1 MRRLQP
7 TPRRAFLATSAGS
20 AAAIYGVFLL
30 YETPG
35 LGIGHFYYLP
45 ILLAALATGP
55 WLGALAGVGATVLY
69 ATGVAL
75 NPAISTSEVIS
86 TSTAIRLV
94 TFVAV
99 GAVTGYFAREGRRA
113 TAELQVLAERDA
125 VTGLPKTRA
134 FERAIGDRLGAERPF
149 VLLVGAL
156 EAHSVPAESSSLV
169 NSVAEILIRALEPE
183 DDLARIGHEEFAVL
197 APLPRSEDARR
208 LAAHLERT
216 LVGSAVGVTFGWATY
231 PQDGDNALALYR
243 AADERLYA
251 RRVISRNEDATVV
264 PLSRNPATSAG

>member
-99 GAVTGYFAREGRRA
+99 GAVTGYFAREGRRD
-113 TAELQVLAERDA
+113 R
-125 VTGLPKTRA
+125 KSTR
-134 FERAIGDRLGAERPF
+134 LN
-149 VLLVGAL
+149 
-156 EAHSVPAESSSLV
+156 SSHQIIS
-169 NSVAEILIRALEPE
+169 
-183 DDLARIGHEEFAVL
+183 
-197 APLPRSEDARR
+197 
-208 LAAHLERT
+208 
-216 LVGSAVGVTFGWATY
+216 
-231 PQDGDNALALYR
+231 
-243 AADERLYA
+243 YA
-251 RRVISRNEDATVV
+251 
-264 PLSRNPATSAG
+264 